1 MSVGWNGGVMM
12 MARVDEFTSYHRRLW
27 AREPV
32 RVWGTHS
39 VDPATNYPQKFQEY
53 KPPFFYQNLNLFIKK
68 TLTKDRTRDNKTFNH
83 HPVGVRLEEISVRLK
98 GDGPPLAARCEMK
111 ASPQHTNAQ
120 GISSDGLGPS

>member
-1 MSVGWNGGVMM
+1 ME
-12 MARVDEFTSYHRRLW
+12 AAIFLPKLTL
-27 AREPV
+27 
-32 RVWGTHS
+32 
-39 VDPATNYPQKFQEY
+39 
-53 KPPFFYQNLNLFIKK
+53 KK
-68 TLTKDRTRDNKTFNH
+68 QQHTLTKTSRNNKTFNH

>member
-53 KPPFFYQNLNLFIKK
+53 KPPFFYQNLNLIQKQNNK
-68 TLTKDRTRDNKTFNH
+68 NQTTNQGTTKLLITI
-83 HPVGVRLEEISVRLK
+83 LWE
-98 GDGPPLAARCEMK
+98 
-111 ASPQHTNAQ
+111 
-120 GISSDGLGPS
+120 

>member
-1 MSVGWNGGVMM
+1 MM

-53 KPPFFYQNLNLFIKK
+53 KPPFFYQNLNLRYKKK
-68 TLTKDRTRDNKTFNH
+68 TRNNKTFNH

>member
-53 KPPFFYQNLNLFIKK
+53 KPPFFYQNLNLTNIKPRK
-68 TLTKDRTRDNKTFNH
+68 VIQGTTKLLITI
-83 HPVGVRLEEISVRLK
+83 LWE
-98 GDGPPLAARCEMK
+98 
-111 ASPQHTNAQ
+111 
-120 GISSDGLGPS
+120 